1 MEKII
6 LKLGNSAVLFFNHV
20 YELSNLLLKVL
31 KNISHVYF
39 YRRQI
44 IEQFYSIGVA
54 SIPLVALMAV
64 FTGLVTAVQSD
75 YQTTDY
81 TPQYLIGSVVLQTV
95 VIELAPVLIGLI
107 LAGRVGA
114 GTSAELGSMSV
125 SGQILALESLALDPV
140 GFLVMPRVLAG
151 VLMLPILVIFADIL
165 AVISAMLMLISKMTL
180 TQYDFIKGMR
190 LVFTP
195 HDIIVGLIKAAA
207 FGFIITL
214 LGSYFGINAKNG
226 AKGVGVAT
234 TLSVISASAMI
245 LVLDYVVA
253 EIFL

>member
-1 MEKII
+1 MKKII
-6 LKLGNSAVLFFNHV
+6 LKLGNSAVSFFNHV
-20 YELSNLLLKVL
+20 YDVSNLFLQVL
-31 KNISHVYF
+31 KNISHIYF

-44 IEQFYSIGVA
+44 VEQFYSIGVA
-54 SIPLVALMAV
+54 SIPLVLLMSV
-64 FTGLVTAVQSD
+64 FTGLITAVQSD

-114 GTSAELGSMSV
+114 GTSAELGSMRV
-125 SGQILALESLALDPV
+125 SGQILTLESLALDPV

-151 VLMLPILVIFADIL
+151 VIMLPILVIFSDIL
-165 AVISAMLMLISKMTL
+165 AVISAMVMLLSKMTL

-190 LVFTP
+190 LVFSS

-214 LGSYFGINAKNG
+214 LGSYFGLNAKNG

>member
-1 MEKII
+1 
-6 LKLGNSAVLFFNHV
+6 
-20 YELSNLLLKVL
+20 
-31 KNISHVYF
+31 
-39 YRRQI
+39 
-44 IEQFYSIGVA
+44 
-54 SIPLVALMAV
+54 MAV
-64 FTGLVTAVQSD
+64 FTGLVTAVQSA
-75 YQTTDY
+75 YQITTY

-114 GTSAELGSMSV
+114 GTAAELGTMRV
-125 SGQILALESLALDPV
+125 SGQILALESLALDPI

-151 VLMLPILVIFADIL
+151 LVMLPILVIFTDIL
-165 AVISAMLMLISKMTL
+165 AVMSGMMMTISKLSL
-180 TQYDFIKGMR
+180 TQFDFIKGMR

-195 HDIIVGLIKAAA
+195 HDIFVGLIKAAA

-214 LGSYFGINAKNG
+214 LGSYFGLNAKNG
-226 AKGVGVAT
+226 AKGVGIST